1 MIRPER
7 QEEMK
12 ECIDGILLEFSMAS
26 YTLEECD
33 AIVNILAQEL
43 KNIRQA
49 ISNQAVF
56 PSTKQ
61 PEAKEEVKEAKPVQE
76 KKVKNG

>member
-1 MIRPER
+1 
-7 QEEMK
+7 
-12 ECIDGILLEFSMAS
+12 MAS

-61 PEAKEEVKEAKPVQE
+61 PDAKEEAKEAKPVQE

>member
-1 MIRPER
+1 
-7 QEEMK
+7 
-12 ECIDGILLEFSMAS
+12 MAS

-56 PSTKQ
+56 PSTKAVSKDTIEEKENKT
-61 PEAKEEVKEAKPVQE
+61 EAKTEPKEVKKAKT
-76 KKVKNG
+76 NG

>member
-61 PEAKEEVKEAKPVQE
+61 PDAKEEVKTEVKEVKKAKT
-76 KKVKNG
+76 NG